1 MVKVY
6 IPDDTTSIS
15 LFSDEIAKVISLEAK
30 KRGINIQLIRNG
42 SRGLF
47 KFEPLVEI
55 ENKNGR
61 FAFGPVTFDN
71 AGLLFENNVFLGN
84 FSGYDN
90 NSTLLNGTAA
100 ESFNRIFLGES
111 KNIPQLK
118 KQSRLVF
125 NRVGLIDP
133 LSLDD
138 YKNNGGLSGIKNAID
153 TDSNSIIEIL
163 KKSGL
168 RGRGGAGFPA
178 YLKWETVLN
187 AKSEVKYIVCNADEG
202 DSGTFADRMLL
213 EGDPFAVIEGMAI
226 AGITVYAEKGYIYLR
241 SEYFKAAKKLEKA
254 LKLSYKEGLL
264 GKNIFGTD
272 KSFDINLIVGAGS
285 YICGEETALL
295 ESIENKRGMVR
306 VRPPV
311 PAISGLYNK
320 PTILNNVTTFAS
332 VTHILSRNSGRKN
345 FESFGGHQRIDNPE
359 DDFSLLGTETSK
371 GTIPF
376 QLSGAAACPG
386 LYELPAGISLRKL
399 VLDMGGCS
407 AEGGHLKFV
416 QIGGPLG
423 AYFPATDEFLD
434 IKLSYEA
441 VAEKGGL
448 LGHGGVVVFD
458 EDTDMKLVLTNILDF
473 CVHESCGKCTPC
485 RIGSIRLKELFERV
499 LSKQNVENNLKI
511 ISEILETMKEL
522 SLCGLGSGMYYPVNS
537 LLKYFKEEILS

>member
-90 NSTLLNGTAA
+90 NSTLLNGAAA

-168 RGRGGAGFPA
+168 RGRGGRVFPP
-178 YLKWETVLN
+178 
-187 AKSEVKYIVCNADEG
+187 I
-202 DSGTFADRMLL
+202 
-213 EGDPFAVIEGMAI
+213 
-226 AGITVYAEKGYIYLR
+226 
-241 SEYFKAAKKLEKA
+241 
-254 LKLSYKEGLL
+254 
-264 GKNIFGTD
+264 
-272 KSFDINLIVGAGS
+272 
-285 YICGEETALL
+285 
-295 ESIENKRGMVR
+295 
-306 VRPPV
+306 
-311 PAISGLYNK
+311 
-320 PTILNNVTTFAS
+320 
-332 VTHILSRNSGRKN
+332 
-345 FESFGGHQRIDNPE
+345 
-359 DDFSLLGTETSK
+359 
-371 GTIPF
+371 
-376 QLSGAAACPG
+376 
-386 LYELPAGISLRKL
+386 
-399 VLDMGGCS
+399 
-407 AEGGHLKFV
+407 
-416 QIGGPLG
+416 
-423 AYFPATDEFLD
+423 
-434 IKLSYEA
+434 
-441 VAEKGGL
+441 
-448 LGHGGVVVFD
+448 
-458 EDTDMKLVLTNILDF
+458 
-473 CVHESCGKCTPC
+473 
-485 RIGSIRLKELFERV
+485 
-499 LSKQNVENNLKI
+499 
-511 ISEILETMKEL
+511 
-522 SLCGLGSGMYYPVNS
+522 
-537 LLKYFKEEILS
+537 